1 MEHYIVDNKGDVST
15 HADSDMERFPL
26 QIVKEN
32 KQINRTRLAHLS
44 DFKKTVIIF
53 LKNTDT
59 FCTSGL

>member
-44 DFKKTVIIF
+44 DFK
-53 LKNTDT
+53 NHR
-59 FCTSGL
+59 CA